1 VLTSPADPAVRPRA
15 GHRDLAR
22 RTARFSGAAAL
33 AAGAV
38 ILAVSGIGYLG
49 SAIVGGAVRALV
61 LLLDAGVWV
70 TVALQEGVDW
80 WSIAGRA
87 SAVVGE
93 TLLTSR
99 VMSGLIALE
108 LVGAAAFYLLQRL
121 LKDEERG
128 RDSSK
133 EPS

>member
-22 RTARFSGAAAL
+22 RTVRFSGAAAL
-33 AAGAV
+33 VVGAV
-38 ILAVSGIGYLG
+38 ILAVSAAGYLG

-61 LLLDAGVWV
+61 LLLDAGVWL

-87 SAVVGE
+87 SAVIGQ
-93 TLLTSR
+93 TLFTSR
-99 VMSGLIALE
+99 VMSVLIALE
-108 LVGAAAFYLLQRL
+108 LVGAAGFYVLQRL
-121 LKDEERG
+121 LRDEHSG

-133 EPS
+133 EQP